1 MNTQTISSNKFST
14 TLSDSG
20 LNVKAHKT
28 ENTIRQAFG
37 TFNQFFA
44 DKVHTG
50 SLDFES
56 FKMLRKLINSMLI
69 DEDTGELPGKWE
81 TVKHNGEVVFCF
93 FVPNGNVAP
102 TVEPTPTNE
111 ELFAHYEKITP
122 KWITESLLNFPE
134 PSKVIAH
141 LALAAWAQKKVA
153 KVEDRYLF
161 CWVKGNVI
169 SGTTFVEQTEVL
181 AGLPLFVTNSNVNRE
196 TIEASFELLKKD
208 LPKVSENEQVVE
220 ETYQTT
226 VTVAPTVEQITV
238 AFDMLGKTSFSIESV
253 TERNNPDNTKD
264 YSIKFNENGRNLT
277 KLWSTIKKDVA
288 NLSA

>member
-1 MNTQTISSNKFST
+1 MT
-14 TLSDSG
+14 
-20 LNVKAHKT
+20 
-28 ENTIRQAFG
+28 
-37 TFNQFFA
+37 
-44 DKVHTG
+44 
-50 SLDFES
+50 
-56 FKMLRKLINSMLI
+56 
-69 DEDTGELPGKWE
+69 
-81 TVKHNGEVVFCF
+81 
-93 FVPNGNVAP
+93 
-102 TVEPTPTNE
+102 
-111 ELFAHYEKITP
+111 
-122 KWITESLLNFPE
+122 
-134 PSKVIAH
+134 
-141 LALAAWAQKKVA
+141 

-208 LPKVSENEQVVE
+208 LPTVSEKEQVVE

-264 YSIKFNENGRNLT
+264 YSIKFKENGRSLT
-277 KLWSTIKKDVA
+277 KLWSTVQKAVA
-288 NLSA
+288 DLSA